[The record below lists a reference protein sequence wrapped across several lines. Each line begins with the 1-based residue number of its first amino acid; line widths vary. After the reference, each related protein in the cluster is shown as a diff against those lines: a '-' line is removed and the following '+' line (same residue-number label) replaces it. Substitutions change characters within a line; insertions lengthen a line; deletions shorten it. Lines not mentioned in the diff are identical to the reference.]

1 LDIALTKIDS
11 YLSSIR
17 KISDPGKI
25 LVHCWR
31 GGLRSA
37 TMAEVFDKAGYEVG
51 ILKGGYKAY
60 RQFIRT
66 QLAAPRSVI
75 VLGGYTGS
83 GKTEILRS
91 MSSLGAHVIDL
102 EGLAHHKGSVFGSLG
117 ELPQPTNEQFEND
130 LYDQWKKLPPD
141 EPVWLE
147 DESRMIGR
155 VTLPEPVYLK
165 ILQSPMVKIDVEKN
179 IRIQNLVNGYA
190 GFEKSL
196 LAEAINRISR
206 CVGGDKAKSALS
218 ALDECDFHAVAGI
231 VLSYYDKAYRFAV
244 ERRPGRRIL
253 EVPVKS
259 YDVHQ
264 IAEMILD
271 FPMKP

>member
-1 LDIALTKIDS
+1 
-11 YLSSIR
+11 
-17 KISDPGKI
+17 
-25 LVHCWR
+25 
-31 GGLRSA
+31 
-37 TMAEVFDKAGYEVG
+37 MAQVFEKAGYEVG

-60 RQFIRT
+60 RRYIRT
-66 QLAAPRSVI
+66 QLAVPHPVI

-91 MSSLGAHVIDL
+91 MSSLGANVIDL

-130 LYDQWKKLPPD
+130 LFDQWKKLPPN

-155 VTLPEPVYLK
+155 ITLPEPVYLQISK
-165 ILQSPMVKIDVEKN
+165 SPMVKIDVEKN

-190 GFEKSL
+190 RFDKPL
-196 LAEAINRISR
+196 LAEAIARISDR
-206 CVGGDKAKSALS
+206 VGGDNAKLAIMALNE
-218 ALDECDFHAVAGI
+218 DDFHAVAEI
-231 VLSYYDKAYRFAV
+231 VLSYYDKAYRFAI

-253 EVPVKS
+253 ELPVEN
-259 YDVHQ
+259 YNIHQ
-264 IAEMILD
+264 IAKMIIDLSRETIENESNLS
-271 FPMKP
+271 